1 MKTAISFENDASVYE
16 NSSESTLDAPFRW
29 LNKGWQD
36 FRRAPAHSLA
46 YGLMFAT
53 LGGLL
58 ISIYQSNVNNLLPSL
73 FFFMLFV
80 GPLLAFGLYD
90 ISQQLERNH
99 EPSFTHERKKAFSE
113 MGHELMLSLMM
124 TLVFMMMIL
133 FTSLV
138 MNIFAMSGQTGVSS
152 ALLMSDA
159 TFLFI
164 SVVFA
169 GLLFCVNS
177 FALPMIVD
185 QDANAGTA
193 MTTSLDAVRRNK
205 SVIALWALLVL
216 ALMAV
221 GFATYLVGFV
231 VIVPV
236 IGYASWHAYREII
249 ITRKSTI

>member
-1 MKTAISFENDASVYE
+1 MKTAISLENDTSVYA
-16 NSSESTLDAPFRW
+16 NSSNPTLYAPFRW
-29 LNKGWQD
+29 LSKGWQD
-36 FRRAPAHSLA
+36 FRRAPSHSLA
-46 YGLMFAT
+46 YGVMFAT
-53 LGGLL
+53 LGWLL
-58 ISIYQSNVNNLLPSL
+58 VSIYQSNVSYLLPSL

-124 TLVFMMMIL
+124 TLVFMMMIM

-138 MNIFAMSGQTGVSS
+138 MNILAAPWQTGIS
-152 ALLMSDA
+152 AVLPMSDA
-159 TFLFI
+159 TFLFVT
-164 SVVFA
+164 VVFA
-169 GLLFCVNS
+169 GVLFCVNC

-193 MTTSLDAVRRNK
+193 MTTSFDTVRRNK

-221 GFATYLVGFV
+221 GFATYLIGFV

-236 IGYASWHAYREII
+236 LGYASWHAYREMVSVE
-249 ITRKSTI
+249 KSL